1 MKLIE
6 SIDDNFKIDIYLSF
20 DKDLS
25 YDDKYQVYVD
35 NEFQDKKML
44 LKLSDYI
51 NLDRIDFIIRYYDSG
66 LYIDEVLTTIEKEFN
81 LYDKKVFEKISK
93 ELEKDRYNYSDNY
106 RVAIENGKFNKI
118 YNHRRARG
126 CCGFYDEKFLI
137 KDKVV
142 LVGYNCGH

>member
-20 DKDLS
+20 DN
-25 YDDKYQVYVD
+25 KYQVYVD
-35 NEFQDKKML
+35 NEFQDNEML

-51 NLDRIDFIIRYYDSG
+51 DVNRINFIIRYYDSG
-66 LYIDEVLTTIEKEFN
+66 LHIDEVLHTIEKEFN
-81 LYDKKVFEKISK
+81 LYDKNIFEKISK
-93 ELEKDRYNYSDNY
+93 ALEKDRYNYSDNY

-118 YNHRRARG
+118 YNHRRAKG

-137 KDKVV
+137 KDKIV

>member
-20 DKDLS
+20 DN
-25 YDDKYQVYVD
+25 KYQVYVD
-35 NEFQDKKML
+35 NEFQDKEML

-51 NLDRIDFIIRYYDSG
+51 DVNRIDFIIRYYDSG
-66 LYIDEVLTTIEKEFN
+66 LYIDEVLPTIEKEFN
-81 LYDKKVFEKISK
+81 LYNKNVFEKISK
-93 ELEKDRYNYSDNY
+93 ELEKDRYNYSNNY
-106 RVAIENGKFNKI
+106 RVAIENGKFNKT
-118 YNHRRARG
+118 YNHRRAKG
-126 CCGFYDEKFLI
+126 CCGFYDEKFSI

>member
-20 DKDLS
+20 DN
-25 YDDKYQVYVD
+25 KYQVYVD
-35 NEFQDKKML
+35 NEFQDNKML

-51 NLDRIDFIIRYYDSG
+51 DVNRINFIIRYYDSG
-66 LYIDEVLTTIEKEFN
+66 LYIDEVLHTIEKEFN
-81 LYDKKVFEKISK
+81 LYDKNIFEKISK
-93 ELEKDRYNYSDNY
+93 ALEKDRYNYSDNY

-118 YNHRRARG
+118 YNHRRAKG

-137 KDKVV
+137 KDKIV